1 MNPIKRSSVFILLL
15 NQNEEE
21 SKMQLTKFEESSY
34 YDPVG
39 NFASLSHIC
48 LFCNIV
54 TSRNWVIYQ
63 DDLVTCFEDRKK
75 DFKMHLLVITNWHIK
90 NFRFMKQQDIELLE
104 YMKQVG
110 AKVLEH
116 EAPGAK

>member
-1 MNPIKRSSVFILLL
+1 MIQTL
-15 NQNEEE
+15 NQDLADQTAEIREEKSKNLRLNNEVNN
-21 SKMQLTKFEESSY
+21 TKAEKARLQELM
-34 YDPVG
+34 DQG
-39 NFASLSHIC
+39 
-48 LFCNIV
+48 
-54 TSRNWVIYQ
+54 
-63 DDLVTCFEDRKK
+63 RKK